1 MAGSEPEIEGATG
14 NRAGDETSLS
24 QRIRVAVIE
33 CLDAVGYA
41 GTSLH
46 RIQERAG
53 VSRGAL
59 TYHFAS
65 KEDLLVTLAARN
77 CLARRELFERA
88 ALWPGPSRERML
100 AIGIADTFLLA
111 EQPELFR
118 LSQYTLTAVVWGAA
132 SAERR
137 AQSLDASEPLG
148 GLVMGIIRDAV
159 DSGELPNAHGLNETE
174 LCLGPWTICLGMHT
188 LVHAEGVLRDRV
200 PAPYRLMF
208 LHLQMLLNGYG
219 WQPLF
224 DPAHEDLD
232 ALVARLA
239 RAIFD
244 RDPPPLAL
252 PR

>member
-1 MAGSEPEIEGATG
+1 MSPTPSPRRQREREAREQLILDAAQALIQQDGLLNLQMARLAEASEVATG
-14 NRAGDETSLS
+14 TLY
-24 QRIRVAVIE
+24 Q
-33 CLDAVGYA
+33 
-41 GTSLH
+41 
-46 RIQERAG
+46 
-53 VSRGAL
+53 
-59 TYHFAS
+59 HFAS

-88 ALWPGPSRERML
+88 AQWPGPSRERML

-111 EQPELFR
+111 EQPEFFR
-118 LSQYTLTAVVWGAA
+118 LSQYTLTEVVWGAA

-159 DSGELPNAHGLNETE
+159 DSGDLPNAHGLNETE

-219 WQPLF
+219 WQPLY
-224 DPAHEDLD
+224 DPAREDLD